1 MSQELFLS
9 RASDYYKSLC
19 QSIGPPVS
27 RSVGLSVRW
36 SVSYPNN
43 LSSTLKKKMLSINFG
58 LSVTRLFL
66 TGRKSFVTKLL
77 WDDLEFPDI
86 VCLQKRVNI
95 FFVITILKRV
105 STQLLCKMLNFE
117 KKISRIIISKTEFR
131 IFIFLYHGEIKYKKV
146 FFLLKP

>member
-43 LSSTLKKKMLSINFG
+43 LSSKLKKMFSIDY
-58 LSVTRLFL
+58 SVIGDPRSPSLIPPPKRN
-66 TGRKSFVTKLL
+66 GHRKVPMANI
-77 WDDLEFPDI
+77 DL
-86 VCLQKRVNI
+86 
-95 FFVITILKRV
+95 
-105 STQLLCKMLNFE
+105 
-117 KKISRIIISKTEFR
+117 
-131 IFIFLYHGEIKYKKV
+131 
-146 FFLLKP
+146 